1 MILNIDML
9 CTSMMLRIVC
19 ECYSALIVGV
29 NDVLIADIV
38 VDFSEKSK
46 KPNLLLESMEKDH
59 VFRFRDGEND

>member
-1 MILNIDML
+1 ML
-9 CTSMMLRIVC
+9 CTSVMLRIVC

-46 KPNLLLESMEKDH
+46 ESNLLLESVKKGH
-59 VFRFRDGEND
+59 VFRFHGGEGD